1 MTLMLLDS
9 GSLWYRA
16 YYGMPDTLTASD
28 GTPVNAIRGFLDM
41 SARLITTYNP
51 NRLVVC
57 LDGDWRPSWRVELFP
72 GYKANRLEDEES
84 EEEAEPDTL
93 TPQIP
98 ILLDLLDEIGIAMV
112 GVDDFEADDVMAT
125 YAHTHPGPTRIVTGD
140 RDLFQL
146 VDDERDIKVAY
157 LAKGISAHD
166 LVDIAFISQKYSI
179 PGDRYALFATFRGD
193 ASDGLPGVKGI
204 GEKGAALIASH
215 FASIDDAI
223 NAARESDDRLPAALA
238 RKIVAGEEY
247 LSIAPT
253 VVNCARN
260 VPLPQIE
267 LAMPSAPSDLSRIY
281 ELKEKYSLGASV
293 DRLISA
299 LKW

>member
-16 YYGMPDTLTASD
+16 YYGMPDTLTADD

-41 SARLITTYNP
+41 SARLISTYNP
-51 NRLVVC
+51 DRMVVC

-84 EEEAEPDTL
+84 DEEAEPDTL
-93 TPQIP
+93 TAQIP
-98 ILLDLLDEIGIAMV
+98 ILLDLLDEFGIPMV
-112 GVDDFEADDVMAT
+112 GVDDYEADDVMAT
-125 YAHTHPGPTRIVTGD
+125 YAHTHRGPTRIVTGD

-146 VDDERDIKVAY
+146 VDDKRDIKVAY

-166 LVDIAFISQKYSI
+166 LVDLNFISQKYSI
-179 PGDRYALFATFRGD
+179 PGDRYAMFATFRGD

-204 GEKGAALIASH
+204 GEKGAALISTH
-215 FASIDDAI
+215 FASIADAI
-223 NAARESDDRLPAALA
+223 VAAQNGDERLPAALA
-238 RKIVAGEEY
+238 RKIIAGMDY
-247 LSIAPT
+247 LAIAPT
-253 VVNCARN
+253 VVNCARD
-260 VPLPQIE
+260 VPLPEIE
-267 LAMPSAPSDLSRIY
+267 LGMPKAPADFSKIY
-281 ELKEKYSLGASV
+281 QIKEKYSLGASV

>member
-16 YYGMPDTLTASD
+16 YYGMPDTLTADD

-41 SARLITTYNP
+41 SARLIATYNP
-51 NRLVVC
+51 DRMVVC

-72 GYKANRLEDEES
+72 AYKANRLEDEES
-84 EEEAEPDTL
+84 DEEAEPDTL

-98 ILLDLLDEIGIAMV
+98 ILLDLLDEFGIPMV
-112 GVDDFEADDVMAT
+112 GVDDYEADDVMAT
-125 YAHTHPGPTRIVTGD
+125 YAHTHAGPTRIVTGD

-146 VDDERDIKVAY
+146 VDDKRDIKVAY

-166 LVDIAFISQKYSI
+166 LVDLNFIAQKYSI
-179 PGDRYALFATFRGD
+179 PGDRYAMFATFRGD

-204 GEKGAALIASH
+204 GEKGAALISTH
-215 FASIDDAI
+215 FASIADAI
-223 NAARESDDRLPAALA
+223 VAAQNGDERLPAALA
-238 RKIVAGEEY
+238 RKIIAGMDY
-247 LSIAPT
+247 LAIAPT
-253 VVNCARN
+253 VVNCARD
-260 VPLPQIE
+260 VPLPEIE
-267 LAMPSAPSDLSRIY
+267 LGMPKAPADFSKIY
-281 ELKEKYSLGASV
+281 QIKEKYSLGASV

>member
-16 YYGMPDTLTASD
+16 YYGMPDTLVAPD

-41 SARLITTYNP
+41 SARLISIYNP
-51 NRLVVC
+51 DRIVVC
-57 LDGDWRPSWRVELFP
+57 IDGDWRPSWRVELFP
-72 GYKANRLEDEES
+72 EYKANRLENEES

-98 ILLDLLDEIGIAMV
+98 ILLDLLDEFGLPMV
-112 GVDDFEADDVMAT
+112 GVDDYEADDVMAT
-125 YAHTHPGPTRIVTGD
+125 YADTHKGPTRIVTGD

-146 VDDERDIKVAY
+146 VDDKRDIKVAY

-166 LVDIAFISQKYSI
+166 LVDLKFIADKYSI
-179 PGDRYALFATFRGD
+179 PGERYALFATYRGD
-193 ASDGLPGVKGI
+193 PSDGLPGVKGI
-204 GEKGAALIASH
+204 GEKGAALIATH
-215 FASIDDAI
+215 FATIEESI
-223 NAARESDDRLPAALA
+223 AAAHAGDSRLPTALA
-238 RKIVAGEEY
+238 KKIIAGSDY
-247 LSIAPT
+247 LAIAPT

-260 VPLPQIE
+260 VPLPQLDISI
-267 LAMPSAPSDLSRIY
+267 PKPPTDLSSIY
-281 ELKEKYSLGASV
+281 QMKEEYALGASV

>member
-16 YYGMPDTLTASD
+16 YYGMPDTLTADD

-41 SARLITTYNP
+41 SARLISTYNP
-51 NRLVVC
+51 DRLVVC

-72 GYKANRLEDEES
+72 AYKANRLEDEES
-84 EEEAEPDTL
+84 DEEAEPDTL

-98 ILLDLLDEIGIAMV
+98 ILLDLLDEFGIPMV
-112 GVDDFEADDVMAT
+112 GVDDYEADDVMAT
-125 YAHTHPGPTRIVTGD
+125 YAHTHAGPTRIVTGD

-146 VDDERDIKVAY
+146 VDDKRDIKVAY

-166 LVDIAFISQKYSI
+166 LVDLNFISQKYSI
-179 PGDRYALFATFRGD
+179 PGDRYAMFATFRGD

-204 GEKGAALIASH
+204 GEKGAALISTH

-223 NAARESDDRLPAALA
+223 VAAQNGDERLPAALA
-238 RKIVAGEEY
+238 RKIVAGMDY
-247 LSIAPT
+247 LAIAPT
-253 VVNCARN
+253 VVNCARD
-260 VPLPQIE
+260 VPLPEIE
-267 LAMPSAPSDLSRIY
+267 LGMPKAPADFSKIY
-281 ELKEKYSLGASV
+281 QIKEKYSLGASV

>member
-16 YYGMPDTLTASD
+16 YYGMPDTLTAAD

-51 NRLVVC
+51 NRIVIC
-57 LDGDWRPSWRVELFP
+57 LDGDWRPSWRVEVFP

-98 ILLDLLDEIGIAMV
+98 ILLDLLDEFGIAMV

-166 LVDIAFISQKYSI
+166 LVDLAFISQKYSI

-215 FASIDDAI
+215 FGTIDEALT
-223 NAARESDDRLPAALA
+223 AARESDDRLPAALA
-238 RKIVAGEEY
+238 RKIVAGEAY

-267 LAMPSAPSDLSRIY
+267 LAVPSAPSDLSRIY
-281 ELKEKYSLGASV
+281 ELKERYSLGASV
-293 DRLISA
+293 DRLITA

>member
-98 ILLDLLDEIGIAMV
+98 ILLDLLDEFGIAMV

-166 LVDIAFISQKYSI
+166 LVDLAFISQKYSI

-215 FASIDDAI
+215 FATIDDAI
-223 NAARESDDRLPAALA
+223 NAARESDERLPAALA

-293 DRLISA
+293 DRLVSA

>member
-16 YYGMPDTLTASD
+16 YYGMPDTLTAAD

-98 ILLDLLDEIGIAMV
+98 ILLDLLDEFGIAMV

-146 VDDERDIKVAY
+146 VDDARDIKVAY

-166 LVDIAFISQKYSI
+166 LVDLAFISQKYSI

-215 FASIDDAI
+215 FATIDDAI
-223 NAARESDDRLPAALA
+223 SAARESDERLPAALA
-238 RKIVAGEEY
+238 RKIIAGEEY

-267 LAMPSAPSDLSRIY
+267 LAMPAALSDLSRIY
-281 ELKEKYSLGASV
+281 ELKDKYSLGASV